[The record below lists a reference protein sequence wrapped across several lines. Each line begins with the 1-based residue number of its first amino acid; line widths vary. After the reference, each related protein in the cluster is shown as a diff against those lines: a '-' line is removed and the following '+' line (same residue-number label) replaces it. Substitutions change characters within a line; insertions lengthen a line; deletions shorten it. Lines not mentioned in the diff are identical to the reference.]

1 MQDKLATIE
10 KRHDQLTELM
20 ARPEVAADFSQIQ
33 ELARERASL
42 DEIVGIAVAYRAARR
57 AVQEARTILAEES
70 DPELLELARED
81 LERQETEAQRLEREA
96 QLALMPRDPDDERN
110 VIIEVRAG
118 AGGDEA
124 GLFAAEMVRLYT
136 RHAQRRRWK
145 AEVMSA
151 SGSGIGGIK
160 EAVVEIRGQGAFR
173 RLKHESGVHRVQRVP
188 ATESGGRI
196 HTSTATVAVLPEAE
210 EVDLDISTADLR
222 IDTFRAG
229 GHGGQNVQK
238 LETAVRITH
247 IPTGLAVV
255 CSDERSQLQNRVKAM
270 TVLRTRLYDMER
282 TRLQQETAAD
292 RRAQVGTG
300 DRSEKIRTYNYPQ
313 NRVTDHRIGFTTHN
327 LEGTLDGDLDPILD
341 ALDDAEQAKRLEAT
355 LAPR

>member
-1 MQDKLATIE
+1 MQERLAAIE
-10 KRHDQLTELM
+10 QRNDQLTELM
-20 ARPEVAADFSQIQ
+20 ARPEVAADFSKLQ
-33 ELARERASL
+33 ELARERASM
-42 DEIVGIAVAYRAARR
+42 EQIVGLAAAYRAARR
-57 AVQEARTILAEES
+57 AAQEARAILAEES
-70 DPELLELARED
+70 DPDLLELARED
-81 LERQETEAQRLEREA
+81 LERQEAEAERLGHEAQV
-96 QLALMPRDPDDERN
+96 ALMPRDPDDERN

-124 GLFAAEMVRLYT
+124 GLFAAELVRLYT

-145 AEVMSA
+145 AEVMST

-160 EAVVEIRGQGAFR
+160 EAVVEIRGPGAFR

-188 ATESGGRI
+188 VTESGGRI

-210 EVDLDISTADLR
+210 EVDLDISPSDLR

-247 IPTGLAVV
+247 LPTGLAVV

-270 TVLRTRLYDMER
+270 TVLRSRLYDMER

-292 RRAQVGTG
+292 RRSQVGTG

-313 NRVTDHRIGFTTHN
+313 NRVTDHRIGFSTHD

-355 LAPR
+355 LAAR

>member
-1 MQDKLATIE
+1 MEQ
-10 KRHDQLTELM
+10 
-20 ARPEVAADFSQIQ
+20 
-33 ELARERASL
+33 
-42 DEIVGIAVAYRAARR
+42 IVGLAAAYRAARR
-57 AVQEARTILAEES
+57 AAQEARAILAEES
-70 DPELLELARED
+70 EPDLLELARED
-81 LERQETEAQRLEREA
+81 LERQEAEAERLGHEAQV
-96 QLALMPRDPDDERN
+96 ALMPRDPDDERN

-124 GLFAAEMVRLYT
+124 GLFAAELVRLYT

-145 AEVMSA
+145 AEVMST

-160 EAVVEIRGQGAFR
+160 EAVVEIRGPGAFR

-188 ATESGGRI
+188 VTESGGRI

-210 EVDLDISTADLR
+210 EVDLDISPSDLR

-247 IPTGLAVV
+247 LPTGLAVV

-270 TVLRTRLYDMER
+270 TVLRSRLYDMER

-292 RRAQVGTG
+292 RRSQVGTG

-313 NRVTDHRIGFTTHN
+313 NRVTDHRIGFSTHD

-355 LAPR
+355 LAAR